1 MQSPKSI
8 YIAFDVFPRMKGS
21 SSHIALMASA
31 LERKH
36 APVWLLCLGYGDM
49 PLAQEEGDV
58 FIHRYK
64 MYHPN
69 MLRRA
74 VGFMEFVEQKVS
86 EAGDDVELIVFRDPW
101 GGFPALMNSK
111 EGCGTVFEVNALPS
125 RELHYTYPA
134 VSRNRAFLAK
144 LGDMEQFCLRESGR
158 IITVSEVTKEMLAG
172 MGAPPGKISVI
183 QNAAS
188 DAFFN
193 STPEDCPV
201 SEMSEGR
208 WFGYIGSLQ
217 PWQGVETAL
226 DAFAM
231 AAPDL
236 PDARMLIVHNGRKE
250 PAKLLRK
257 RARKRGIAERV
268 LLRDPM
274 PPEQL
279 AAVIA
284 AMEFTVVPLAE
295 TGRNCVQGC
304 CPVKLVESLAAGT
317 PAVASDLRVCRELI
331 ADGREGLL
339 VPPGDTRL
347 WAQAIVRMFN
357 EPGLAKRLSENSG
370 KTARERFSTE
380 SAYKKLD
387 GVFSGA
393 SRGAARQAPIRPC
406 RESPPVL

>member
-21 SSHIALMASA
+21 SSHIALMATA

-49 PLAQEEGDV
+49 PLAQEEGGV

-74 VGFMEFVEQKVS
+74 VGFMEFVEQKII
-86 EAGDDVELIVFRDPW
+86 EAGGGVELIMFRDPW
-101 GGFPALMNSK
+101 GGFPALMNSG
-111 EGCGTVFEVNALPS
+111 EGCGSIFEVNALPS
-125 RELHYTYPA
+125 RELHYTYPS
-134 VSRNRAFLAK
+134 VSRNHAFLAK

-158 IITVSEVTKEMLAG
+158 IVTVSEVTKEMLAG
-172 MGAPPGKISVI
+172 MGAPAGKMSVI

-193 STPEDCPV
+193 STPENCPV

-217 PWQGVETAL
+217 PWQGVDTAL

-236 PDARMLIVHNGRKE
+236 PDVRMLIVHNGRKE

-257 RARKRGIAERV
+257 RARKLGIAERV
-268 LLRDPM
+268 MMRDPM
-274 PPEQL
+274 PPERL

-317 PAVASDLRVCRELI
+317 PVIASDLRVCRELI
-331 ADGREGLL
+331 SGGVEGLL
-339 VPPGDTRL
+339 APPGDTRL
-347 WAQAIVRMFN
+347 WARSIIRMFN
-357 EPGLAKRLSENSG
+357 EPGLAKRLSENAVQS
-370 KTARERFSTE
+370 ARERFSAVF
-380 SAYKKLD
+380 AYTKLD
-387 GVFSGA
+387 EVFCVA
-393 SRGAARQAPIRPC
+393 SRGPEMQALPRPC
-406 RESPPVL
+406 RESPPML